1 MNEKVFYETITNK
14 TKKINIEI
22 SEEQSNK
29 LYEFMNLL
37 LEWNKKINLT
47 SITDPEEIIV
57 KHFIDSFTIS
67 KYIEKDAKV
76 IDVGTGAGFPGI
88 PLKIIRDDLKIT
100 LLDSL
105 NKRIS
110 FLDEVIN
117 KLKLKNIITTHA
129 RAEEFGRKKENR
141 EKYDI
146 ATSRAVANTAVLSE
160 YLMPLVIKNGKS
172 IYMKGPDIDEEIKNG
187 EKAIKVLGGKIEKI
201 EKFTLPETD
210 MKRSIVIIKKVNFNP
225 RNIS

>member
-160 YLMPLVIKNGKS
+160 Y
-172 IYMKGPDIDEEIKNG
+172 
-187 EKAIKVLGGKIEKI
+187 
-201 EKFTLPETD
+201 
-210 MKRSIVIIKKVNFNP
+210 
-225 RNIS
+225 

>member
-88 PLKIIRDDLKIT
+88 P
-100 LLDSL
+100 
-105 NKRIS
+105 
-110 FLDEVIN
+110 
-117 KLKLKNIITTHA
+117 
-129 RAEEFGRKKENR
+129 
-141 EKYDI
+141 
-146 ATSRAVANTAVLSE
+146 
-160 YLMPLVIKNGKS
+160 
-172 IYMKGPDIDEEIKNG
+172 
-187 EKAIKVLGGKIEKI
+187 
-201 EKFTLPETD
+201 
-210 MKRSIVIIKKVNFNP
+210 
-225 RNIS
+225 

>member
-1 MNEKVFYETITNK
+1 MDEKIFYETIINK
-14 TKKINIEI
+14 AKKISIEI
-22 SEEQSNK
+22 SEEQANK

-37 LEWNKKINLT
+37 LEWNEKINLT

-105 NKRIS
+105 NKRIV

-117 KLKLKNIITTHA
+117 KLKLENIITTHA
-129 RAEEFGRKKENR
+129 RAEEFGREKENR

-160 YLMPLVIKNGKS
+160 YLMPLVVKDGKC
-172 IYMKGPDIDEEIKNG
+172 IYMKGPDIDEEIKDG
-187 EKAIKVLGGKIEKI
+187 EKAIKVLGGKVEKI

-210 MKRSIVIIKKVNFNP
+210 IKRSIVIIKKVNFTP

>member
-160 YLMPLVIKNGKS
+160 YLMPLVIKNGKG

-210 MKRSIVIIKKVNFNP
+210 MKRSIVIIKKVNFTP